1 MDSLIRSL
9 SGENWVHAVS
19 GIQRKL
25 KSEIFG
31 NMGGTI
37 IKEYRNEFEV
47 KRQKNLTLLKNEF
60 IQDANLENLDEKI
73 NIYLSNINK
82 ENQYIQDHINY
93 NVGLYIDENKDRL
106 SNVCPY
112 AITIISILRNHGSSD
127 FIASSRLSSI
137 FNKVVLDSSKQSDKS
152 NGGNAMEELVGAML
166 EAVGLREGIHYKTQ
180 HKSKTHSDTDFVF
193 PYVDDYKDMDVQIFA
208 AAQLSSNDRLR
219 LVSGEL
225 KRGAEAFAITGNGLD
240 ASSKGLRDIGLK
252 ILRGVEEKN
261 NKIVCYEKEIE
272 KFKGEL
278 KEKSMKKKKNGE
290 IQKTALQAADKLKI
304 LTERCWS
311 FSRFAK
317 YLTKKIG
324 LVDNSDNVY

>member
-9 SGENWVHAVS
+9 SGKNWVQAVS
-19 GIQRKL
+19 GIQQKL

-31 NMGGTI
+31 NMGGAI

-47 KRQKNLTLLKNEF
+47 KRQKNLTSLKSEF
-60 IQDANLENLDEKI
+60 IHDANLENLDEKM

-82 ENQYIQDHINY
+82 ENQYVQYHINY
-93 NVGLYIDENKDRL
+93 NIGLYIEENKDRL
-106 SNVCPY
+106 AKVCPN
-112 AITIISILRNHGSSD
+112 AITVISTLRDHGSLD

-137 FNKVVLDSSKQSDKS
+137 FNKVILDSTKQSDKS
-152 NGGNAMEELVGAML
+152 NAGNAGEEIVGAML
-166 EAVGLREGIHYKTQ
+166 EAIGLREGIHYKAQ
-180 HKSKTHSDTDFVF
+180 HKSKTYSDTDFVF

-208 AAQLSSNDRLR
+208 AVQLSSNDRLR

-225 KRGAEAFAITGNGLD
+225 KPGAQAFAITGNGLD
-240 ASSKGLRDIGLK
+240 ASSKGLRDIGLN

-290 IQKTALQAADKLKI
+290 MQKTALKAADKLKI

-317 YLTKKIG
+317 YLTNN
-324 LVDNSDNVY
+324 LVGR